1 MWQRFLL
8 IFITKRL
15 VHTCDRKRK
24 ETEIKCKLERES
36 EEERKGE
43 SEAGGLRSEK
53 SIERGRK

>member
-43 SEAGGLRSEK
+43 SEAGGL
-53 SIERGRK
+53 